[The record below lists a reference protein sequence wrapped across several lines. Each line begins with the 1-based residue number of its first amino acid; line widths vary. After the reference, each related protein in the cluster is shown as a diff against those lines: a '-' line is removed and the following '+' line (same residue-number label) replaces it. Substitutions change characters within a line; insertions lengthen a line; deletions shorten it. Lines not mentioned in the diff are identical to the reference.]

1 MTGSDDHLIQEAT
14 VSISRDGD
22 IVSFELQ
29 GTEYEMRSSEAEK
42 IGTELLAIGRHGE
55 DHEAVPEY

>member
-1 MTGSDDHLIQEAT
+1 MTGSDDHLVREAN

-29 GTEYEMRSSEAEK
+29 R
-42 IGTELLAIGRHGE
+42 TELLAIGRHGE
-55 DHEAVPEY
+55 DHEAVPVLG

>member
-1 MTGSDDHLIQEAT
+1 MTDSDDHLIQKSN

-29 GTEYEMRSSEAEK
+29 GTGLL
-42 IGTELLAIGRHGE
+42 GTGRHGE
-55 DHEAVPEY
+55 EHEAVPVLG